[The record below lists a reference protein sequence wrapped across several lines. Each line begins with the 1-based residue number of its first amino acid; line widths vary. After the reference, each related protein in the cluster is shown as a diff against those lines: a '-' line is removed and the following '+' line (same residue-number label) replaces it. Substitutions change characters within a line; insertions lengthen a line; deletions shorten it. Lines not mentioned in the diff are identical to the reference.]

1 MDDALSTTETATT
14 TTTTTTDDPRA
25 VVTRFLFALRD
36 EDFPTAAAL
45 LDDDL
50 VYQNVGLL
58 TIRGARKTLNLFRR
72 MEGRVPFDVIV
83 HRSTVDGSTVMNE
96 RTDALT
102 FGPVRLQFWVCGV
115 FEVRNGRITLWR
127 DYFDNL
133 DIAKAVVR
141 GLLGAA
147 VPALGRPYQ
156 GTRGR

>member
-1 MDDALSTTETATT
+1 MTDALPTT
-14 TTTTTTDDPRA
+14 TRGTTTPTDDPRA
-25 VVTRFLFALRD
+25 VVTRFLYALRD
-36 EDFPTAAAL
+36 EDFITAAAL

-50 VYQNVGLL
+50 VYQNVGLP
-58 TIRGARKTLNLFRR
+58 TIRGARRTLALFRR

-83 HRSTVDGSTVMNE
+83 HRSTADGSTVMNE

-115 FEVRNGRITLWR
+115 FEVRDGRIALWR

-133 DIAKAVVR
+133 DMGKALVR
-141 GLLGAA
+141 GLLGAV

-156 GTRGR
+156 GTRRSS